1 MPWGGAARGAVVVA
15 RAGAPQPPPPPL
27 PAEAAGRSLQPAA
40 SFEALSAEQ
49 EAAVGAGAR
58 TVRVLAGPG
67 AGKTRVLAAR
77 VAHLVRERG
86 VPPYNVLAITF
97 TNRAAGELRER
108 LALVLGEGAANLV
121 TAGTFHSVCGRIL
134 RRELGSFPP
143 AGRTGGFTISDK
155 SEGVAIIKRFF
166 KESYRHSSSKEA
178 SKEAASALGLISLAK
193 GSVET
198 GFGLTG
204 AGAVAALENLG
215 RSAPG
220 YFPALFEHYERA
232 LRAANLLDFDD
243 MISLT
248 VAVLQEA
255 EGALERARKRFRH
268 ILVDEFQ
275 DTNAPQY
282 ALVQLLTG
290 HGERQAGLFVVGD
303 ADQAIYGW
311 RGADVS
317 IIRDRFLRDFGDS
330 CTTVQLSQNYR
341 SVPAV
346 LDAAAKVLTESSVDS
361 ELELES
367 LRTGVP
373 GGVELLSAQNE
384 VSEAE
389 QIARTLVGALDSG
402 KVDTLSECAVLYRTN
417 AQSRLIEEAMVKAGL
432 PYALV
437 GRTPF
442 WDRQVVMDL
451 MSYLKLIANPADDTS
466 LRRIIN
472 IPARG
477 ISKTTV
483 DLLSDWAA
491 SEGLDSLAA
500 GFLALERK
508 ERGEGDGAQGE
519 AGGAEQGGVAE
530 ELGLTARQWKAISG
544 FLSLMKALRAQ
555 ARESAPEDVLDAVLM
570 KTGYLELLQ
579 KKSEKNSAEVEHKGS
594 ATDEDLV
601 GELRNAIAIH
611 ASQAAGS
618 SRPSGLVT
626 EAREG
631 GQLVVTDDL
640 AGQGEDRAAIGLP
653 ALLLFLQEAA
663 LVSSSDEAEE
673 EREGREAVRLMT
685 LHACK
690 GLEYNLIIIAGCEE
704 GLLPHGFS
712 GSGEGEEDLQRF
724 DEECRLCYVGAT
736 RAKQFLFLSHAQNRR
751 TFGRPSQPRKLSRFI
766 TAMGFKDPGATR
778 AADTYE
784 GDWQRKRSSQRRK
797 GGSRHAARFGISDF
811 GEADS
816 VPEDDSWSRSSY
828 GRPFSGPK
836 MEVIIDSGPS
846 PLEGSRL
853 TRRPRARRGN
863 VKLNPSPGELDRQ
876 QSPREPPKAVAKQ
889 TRPSRSSGATA
900 RQVTPGAPAP
910 RGKSGEFTSTIKDMS
925 VAPQRRKARSS
936 SSRRPAGKGRSGPGR
951 GRRRYTDLLDEGDS
965 ANEPGPEP
973 EPIPDRPRP
982 VRSRPPPP

>member
-1 MPWGGAARGAVVVA
+1 M
-15 RAGAPQPPPPPL
+15 AGSGVPPPPPSPL
-27 PAEAAGRSLQPAA
+27 PAEAAGGSLPPPA
-40 SFEALSAEQ
+40 SLEALSAEQ

-143 AGRTGGFTISDK
+143 AGRTGAFTISDK

-166 KESYRHSSSKEA
+166 KGGYRHSSSKEA

-198 GFGLTG
+198 GFGMTG
-204 AGAVAALENLG
+204 AGAVAALEGLG

-255 EGALERARKRFRH
+255 EGAQERARKRFRH

-373 GGVELLSAQNE
+373 GGVELLSAKDE
-384 VSEAE
+384 VLEAE
-389 QIARTLVGALDSG
+389 QIARTLVGAMHSG
-402 KVDTLSECAVLYRTN
+402 KVGSLSECAVLYRTN

-442 WDRQVVMDL
+442 WDRQVVMDV

-472 IPARG
+472 VPARG

-483 DLLSDWAA
+483 DLVSDWAA
-491 SEGLDSLAA
+491 SQGFDSLAA
-500 GFLALERK
+500 GCRALEQK
-508 ERGEGDGAQGE
+508 VRGEGAGAQGE
-519 AGGAEQGGVAE
+519 AGGAEGEGVNAE
-530 ELGLTARQWKAISG
+530 ELGLTARQWKAVSG
-544 FLSLMKALRAQ
+544 FLSLMGALRAH
-555 ARESAPEDVLDAVLM
+555 ARESAPEEVLDAVLM
-570 KTGYLELLQ
+570 KTGYMELLQ
-579 KKSEKNSAEVEHKGS
+579 KKSEKISAEAEHKGS

-626 EAREG
+626 ESRAE

-640 AGQGEDRAAIGLP
+640 AGQGEDRATVGLP

-690 GLEYNLIIIAGCEE
+690 GLEYNLVIISGCEE

-712 GSGEGEEDLQRF
+712 GSGESEEDLQRF

-736 RAKQFLFLSHAQNRR
+736 RAKQFLFLSHAENRR

-766 TAMGFKDPGATR
+766 TAMGFEDPGATR
-778 AADTYE
+778 AADTYK
-784 GDWQRKRSSQRRK
+784 GDWRRQKGTQRRK
-797 GGSRHAARFGISDF
+797 HGSRHAARFGINDF

-816 VPEDDSWSRSSY
+816 VPEDDSWSRSGY
-828 GRPFSGPK
+828 GRPSSGPK

-863 VKLNPSPGELDRQ
+863 VTPDPPIRELGRQ
-876 QSPREPPKAVAKQ
+876 QSPREPPRAAAEQ
-889 TRPSRSSGATA
+889 TQPSRAAGAPA
-900 RQVTPGAPAP
+900 HQVPPGAPAP
-910 RGKSGEFTSTIKDMS
+910 RGKSGEFTSTIKGMS
-925 VAPQRRKARSS
+925 VAPPRRKARSS

-951 GRRRYTDLLDEGDS
+951 GRRRYADLLEDDS
-965 ANEPGPEP
+965 ADAPTPETEPKS
-973 EPIPDRPRP
+973 DRPRP
-982 VRSRPPPP
+982 LRSRPPAP